1 MNVSPL
7 VGRPGAVQQE
17 DGVVAVHYGDPLREQ
32 RLLAEAAGVNISTI
46 YRTLELLEQLGLVTH
61 THLGHG
67 APTYHSATDEDHLHL
82 VCRVCGQIIETDVS
96 VADHLIE
103 DLATQQGFVTD
114 VTHFAIFGRCK
125 DCVS

>member
-1 MNVSPL
+1 MSERRDDSLQTTLRAQGYRLTPQRQL
-7 VGRPGAVQQE
+7 VLRAVTE
-17 DGVVAVHYGDPLREQ
+17 LR
-32 RLLAEAAGVNISTI
+32 
-46 YRTLELLEQLGLVTH
+46 
-61 THLGHG
+61 HG
-67 APTYHSATDEDHLHL
+67 TTDEDHLL
-82 VCRVCGQIIETDVS
+82 LDCRVCGQIIETDVS